1 MDIKNFWEAVIRQD
15 AERIRPYFKETAWI
29 NWHCTNE
36 RFSVDE
42 FIKANCEYPGRWDG
56 MVERI
61 ERSGELITTVT
72 KVVSKEGSLSFHAVS
87 FIKIEDD
94 KSPPLTNTGE
104 TMGPPL
110 SGAWIKKLESPSAEA
125 RPPRPNRRVGTAI
138 CAGRINLPARCYFI
152 SSFVSTAA
160 IARCKGLYSTRVRT
174 KFPAQWTRSKGRPLI
189 Q

>member
-15 AERIRPYFKETAWI
+15 AERIRPYFKENAWV

-72 KVVSKEGSLSFHAVS
+72 KVFSKEGPLAFHAVS

-94 KSPPLTNTGE
+94 KIASIDEYWGDD
-104 TMGPPL
+104 GPAPQWRL
-110 SGAWIKKLESPSAEA
+110 DKKIGVPI
-125 RPPRPNRRVGTAI
+125 R
-138 CAGRINLPARCYFI
+138 
-152 SSFVSTAA
+152 
-160 IARCKGLYSTRVRT
+160 
-174 KFPAQWTRSKGRPLI
+174 
-189 Q
+189 

>member
-36 RFSVDE
+36 RFSVNE

-72 KVVSKEGSLSFHAVS
+72 KVFSKEGSLSFHAVS

-94 KSPPLTNTGE
+94 KIASIDEYWGDD
-104 TMGPPL
+104 GPAPQWRL
-110 SGAWIKKLESPSAEA
+110 DKKIGVPI
-125 RPPRPNRRVGTAI
+125 R
-138 CAGRINLPARCYFI
+138 
-152 SSFVSTAA
+152 
-160 IARCKGLYSTRVRT
+160 
-174 KFPAQWTRSKGRPLI
+174 
-189 Q
+189 

>member
-72 KVVSKEGSLSFHAVS
+72 KIVSKEGSLSFHAVS

-94 KSPPLTNTGE
+94 KIASSDEYWGDD
-104 TMGPPL
+104 GPAPQWRL
-110 SGAWIKKLESPSAEA
+110 DKKIGGPI
-125 RPPRPNRRVGTAI
+125 R
-138 CAGRINLPARCYFI
+138 
-152 SSFVSTAA
+152 
-160 IARCKGLYSTRVRT
+160 
-174 KFPAQWTRSKGRPLI
+174 
-189 Q
+189 

>member
-72 KVVSKEGSLSFHAVS
+72 KVFSKEGSLSFHAVS

-94 KSPPLTNTGE
+94 KIASIDEYWGDD
-104 TMGPPL
+104 GPAPQWRL
-110 SGAWIKKLESPSAEA
+110 DKKIGVPI
-125 RPPRPNRRVGTAI
+125 R
-138 CAGRINLPARCYFI
+138 
-152 SSFVSTAA
+152 
-160 IARCKGLYSTRVRT
+160 
-174 KFPAQWTRSKGRPLI
+174 
-189 Q
+189 

>member
-15 AERIRPYFKETAWI
+15 AERIRPYFKENAWI

-72 KVVSKEGSLSFHAVS
+72 KVFSKEGPLAFHAVS

-94 KSPPLTNTGE
+94 KIASIDEYWGDD
-104 TMGPPL
+104 GPAPQWRL
-110 SGAWIKKLESPSAEA
+110 DKKIGVPI
-125 RPPRPNRRVGTAI
+125 R
-138 CAGRINLPARCYFI
+138 
-152 SSFVSTAA
+152 
-160 IARCKGLYSTRVRT
+160 
-174 KFPAQWTRSKGRPLI
+174 
-189 Q
+189 

>member
-72 KVVSKEGSLSFHAVS
+72 KVFSKEGSLSFHAVS

-94 KSPPLTNTGE
+94 KIASIDEYWGDD
-104 TMGPPL
+104 GPAPQWRL
-110 SGAWIKKLESPSAEA
+110 DKKIGGPI
-125 RPPRPNRRVGTAI
+125 R
-138 CAGRINLPARCYFI
+138 
-152 SSFVSTAA
+152 
-160 IARCKGLYSTRVRT
+160 
-174 KFPAQWTRSKGRPLI
+174 
-189 Q
+189 